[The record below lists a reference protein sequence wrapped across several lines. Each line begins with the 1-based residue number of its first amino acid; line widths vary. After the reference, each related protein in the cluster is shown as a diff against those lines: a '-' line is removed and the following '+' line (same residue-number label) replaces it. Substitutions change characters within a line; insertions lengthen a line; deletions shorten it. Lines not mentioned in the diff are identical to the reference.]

1 MRHAAKVIAAVGAA
15 AFALSLSACGDDEST
30 TSTSPSSTEGAPAGS
45 ASSTAS
51 NSGASG
57 GKSEVSR
64 KAEEAGKAGGT
75 GKAGEKNEEGKSES
89 PEEIRRAEAKEAS
102 EFVPKQH
109 HDPGGGSKQ
118 FRVPKGFDNSV
129 QEYGQEAGQSEFEE
143 AAAAMHGYFDSLA
156 ARNWAAACQYTG
168 KSVVESLEKLA
179 ELGGKELKDA
189 GCAALMAATWDH
201 VANAILVAVAKE
213 ADAGSLR
220 VEGDHAFLIY
230 YGQEKEKELLQM
242 DREDG
247 HWKVASLEGTA
258 F

>member
-51 NSGASG
+51 NSGASE
-57 GKSEVSR
+57 GKS

-75 GKAGEKNEEGKSES
+75 GKAGEKKSSAGEGES

-143 AAAAMHGYFDSLA
+143 AATAMHGYFDSLA
-156 ARNWAAACQYTG
+156 AGNWAAACQYTG

-179 ELGGKELKDA
+179 ELSGKELKDA
-189 GCAALMAATWDH
+189 GCAALMAATWDR
-201 VANAILVAVAKE
+201 VDNAILVVVAKE

-230 YGQEKEKELLQM
+230 YGQEKKKELLQM

-247 HWKVASLEGTA
+247 HWKVASLEGTV